1 MKKHENHIKVI
12 TRIIITASFLIDELK
27 GSIIVDMIIGSFDIK
42 KLYLFALF
50 SIVYL
55 VCRKWINLLDN

>member
-1 MKKHENHIKVI
+1 MKKHEIHFKVI

-27 GSIIVDMIIGSFDIK
+27 GSIIVDMILGSFYIK

-55 VCRKWINLLDN
+55 IGRKWVDLFDN